1 MHLIQKP
8 LFLIVLGI
16 ALAIFKLPKRFFAI
30 KVLAVLGTIGG
41 NFGLPLALMGIHV
54 GHFSVKRS

>member
-16 ALAIFKLPKRFFAI
+16 AVAIFKLPKRFFAI

-41 NFGLPLALMGIHV
+41 NFGLPLTPMGIRV
-54 GHFSVKRS
+54 VHF